1 MATVDGMISLPSSLT
16 PWSRQLTGFPQ
27 DVALTIGP
35 IVQRLA
41 SAIMPLHSEKAS
53 GFTDPDGFDGLV
65 NRGSYERLI
74 PSDWLLSD
82 EIPEEFDR
90 RAAMREHLFL
100 KTAHR
105 DPAHGRGSLVLFD
118 AGPEQIGSPRLAHL
132 AVLIVLF
139 RRAERA
145 RASFSWG
152 ILQDEEMIES
162 QGVNKAEVW
171 RLIKARS
178 YRSSSEEQ
186 AQAWLHRALISHM
199 PEEIWLV
206 SGPHAHR
213 MSGHQIVSRVTIA
226 DVLDPAVR
234 RLSVEIHQAKAKPQG
249 ILLDLPENSLCAK
262 LLRDPYELATADPKR
277 FSTPTPLSGLVFG
290 NRRIVATTDRNVLV
304 SFPMPTAPT
313 ETPGNS
319 KRHALGKIGS
329 IVAAGPIGR
338 SIAAISAEEISL
350 RLTYIG
356 KPYCP
361 PSGRYFLQDSPRELR
376 FDPVT
381 SEKENVNGLL
391 HRCAHIEMGDKS
403 GILMLDAA
411 RGLFR
416 LSQVSGDCVA
426 VLEETGVLALTSI
439 NGVPIYV
446 AANEVDSTIDLVVH
460 GRQRVKT
467 VLQPASMT
475 NPRAFFGYG
484 ANTELGLVTIQSG
497 ETAWSSFAQ
506 GKKLNSSAPVVDKLS
521 DIDTESS
528 QEVVGIFREAFYQEA
543 LITLREDRHAITLKG
558 PKWERRLV
566 ESQDRIAHVTTS
578 LTKPLIAYSTVKGD
592 LTVYSLGNQRILCR
606 FLWEKA
612 DA

>member
-1 MATVDGMISLPSSLT
+1 MAAVDGMISLPSSLS
-16 PWSRQLTGFPQ
+16 PWSRQLNGFPV

-41 SAIMPLHSEKAS
+41 SAIAPLHSEKAS
-53 GFTDPDGFDGLV
+53 GVTDPDGFDGLV

-100 KTAHR
+100 KIAHR
-105 DPAHGRGSLVLFD
+105 DPAHGQGSVVLFD

-132 AVLIVLF
+132 AVLIVLL

-152 ILQDEEMIES
+152 IVQDEEMIES
-162 QGVNKAEVW
+162 QGVNHAEVG

-178 YRSSSEEQ
+178 YRSSSEAQ
-186 AQAWLHRALISHM
+186 VQAWLHRALVSHM

-206 SGPHAHR
+206 GGPQVHR
-213 MSGHQIVSRVTIA
+213 MSGPQMVSRVTIA

-234 RLSVEIHQAKAKPQG
+234 RLSVEIHRAKAKPQG
-249 ILLDLPENSLCAK
+249 ILLDLPENYLCAK
-262 LLRDPYELATADPKR
+262 LLRDPYELATADPQR

-290 NRRIVATTDRNVLV
+290 NRRVVATTDGNVLV
-304 SFPMPTAPT
+304 SFPMPNAPT
-313 ETPGNS
+313 EKPGNS
-319 KRHALGKIGS
+319 KRYALGKMGS
-329 IVAAGPIGR
+329 IVAAGPVGR

-356 KPYCP
+356 KPYHP
-361 PSGRYFLQDSPRELR
+361 PNGRYFLQDSPRAPR
-376 FDPVT
+376 FNPLS

-403 GILMLDAA
+403 SILVLDAA

-416 LSQVSGDCVA
+416 LSQVSGDCVVA
-426 VLEETGVLALTSI
+426 LEETGVLALTSF
-439 NGVPIYV
+439 NGVPTYV
-446 AANEVDSTIDLVVH
+446 AANEVDSTIDLVVR
-460 GRQRVKT
+460 GKQRVKT
-467 VLQPASMT
+467 VLQPASVT

-484 ANTELGLVTIQSG
+484 ANMELGLVAIQSG
-497 ETAWSSFAQ
+497 ETAWSAFAQ
-506 GKKLNSSAPVVDKLS
+506 VRKLSSAPVVDKVS

-528 QEVVGIFREAFYQEA
+528 QEVVGIIREAFYQEA
-543 LITLREDRHAITLKG
+543 LITLREDRHVITLKG
-558 PKWERRLV
+558 PKWERRIL

-578 LTKPLIAYSTVKGD
+578 LTKPLIACSTLKGD

-606 FLWEKA
+606 FLWGKA